1 MEWTFQLLKIV
12 APIILFCLILTTVD
26 VFMDGVLIIKLFIGM
41 PRCKRNI
48 DFESITIYQY
58 LASFNSSTLRDE
70 YDKCQNDSQSYCK
83 DISNIFHHTL
93 CDPGTHPKFATMLM
107 GKYIYVFFPQKS

>member
-1 MEWTFQLLKIV
+1 MSVTIANIMEWTFQLMKIV

-41 PRCKRNI
+41 PRCRRNL

-58 LASFNSSTLRDE
+58 LASFNSSTLEDE
-70 YDKCQNDSQSYCK
+70 YNKCLNDSQSYCK
-83 DISNIFHHTL
+83 DISNTFHHAL
-93 CDPGTHPKFATMLM
+93 CDPGTYPKFATMLM
-107 GKYIYVFFPQKS
+107 GM